1 MADTRPFFVFL
12 GPVADSLLP
21 FSPNDKFR
29 VMSSLYL
36 WVYDLMA
43 VSVSPLSKSR
53 VMTMVVAHG

>member
-12 GPVADSLLP
+12 GSVAYSLLP